1 MKKRSLIDIR
11 NVDVSLG
18 CRKILHDI
26 SWRLRNGEHW
36 AVVGPNG
43 AGKSTFLR
51 LIRGDIWPD
60 PSNSGKRIYRF
71 GRGAQESPVDIK
83 QKIAFVSPERQ
94 DAYTRNNWE
103 LTGSEVIHTGF
114 SDSVYLHGK
123 PRKREIECAKR
134 IISSMNLEDLRDK
147 KVINMSEG
155 EARKILIARALAS
168 RPRVLILDEF
178 SSGLDISA
186 REQMFGMIGTIAR
199 SGTQVIYTTHRI
211 EELIPSISHVV
222 LMNSGKI
229 TKQGE
234 IGNVL
239 NGEGMTG
246 PKGKNVKSSGRLMAP
261 ESLHRPN
268 SNGAYLIRI
277 RNADVYLNGMKVLD
291 GISWRIRRCENWA
304 ILGKN
309 GAGKSTLVKLL
320 RGDLHPALGGDVS
333 RSGDQRRV
341 DLWEF
346 RKKTGYV
353 SSELQANYDEPLT
366 VREVVQS
373 GFFSSIGLYV
383 KVNHEQKKAAEKWI
397 QFFRL
402 DGIAGIR
409 VNSISYGEMRRT
421 LVARAMVNN
430 PDILVLDEPCSGMD
444 IRTRSE
450 FLRTLE
456 KMAKDGTGMIF
467 VTHHPE
473 DLIPSITH
481 VLIMDKGRIVFSGGK
496 RDVPL
501 EMGRYFGLQGS
512 ASQ

>member
-18 CRKILHDI
+18 ERKILRDI

-36 AVVGPNG
+36 AIVGPNG

-60 PSNSGKRIYRF
+60 PSSSGRRIYKF
-71 GRGAQESPVDIK
+71 GRRTQESPIDIRE
-83 QKIAFVSPERQ
+83 KIAFVSPERQ

-103 LTGSEVIHTGF
+103 LTGSEVIYSGF
-114 SDSVYLHGK
+114 SDSVYLHNK
-123 PRKREIECAKR
+123 PRKREMEYAER
-134 IISSMNLEDLRDK
+134 IISLMRVEHLKERNLL
-147 KVINMSEG
+147 NMSEG

-178 SSGLDISA
+178 SSGLDISS
-186 REQMFGMIGTIAR
+186 RKQMLSVINAIAQG
-199 SGTQVIYTTHRI
+199 GTQVIYTTHRV
-211 EELIPSISHVV
+211 EELVPSISHVM
-222 LMNSGKI
+222 LMISGKI
-229 TKQGE
+229 TEQGE
-234 IGNVL
+234 IGPVF
-239 NGEGMTG
+239 NGEDLTEPTM
-246 PKGKNVKSSGRLMAP
+246 NYVKTPGGISASSV
-261 ESLHRPN
+261 HRSRNN
-268 SNGAYLIRI
+268 SYLVRI
-277 RNADVYLNGMKVLD
+277 EKANVYLNGRKVLT
-291 GISWRIRRCENWA
+291 GINWRMRRGENWA

-309 GAGKSTLVKLL
+309 GSGKSTMVKLL
-320 RGDLHPALGGDVS
+320 RGDLYPALGGEVY
-333 RSGDQRRV
+333 RLGDREQT
-341 DLWEF
+341 DPWEF

-366 VREVVQS
+366 VRKVVQS
-373 GFFSSIGLYV
+373 GFFSSIGLYA
-383 KVNHEQKKAAEKWI
+383 KVNREQKEAVERWI

-402 DGIAGIR
+402 EGVAGMN

-444 IRTRSE
+444 IHTRNE
-450 FLRTLE
+450 FLITIERL
-456 KMAKDGTGMIF
+456 AKAGTSIVF

-481 VLIMDKGRIVFSGGK
+481 VLIMDKGKIVFSGKK
-496 RDVPL
+496 RDVPSKL
-501 EMGRYFGLQGS
+501 ARLFG
-512 ASQ
+512 